1 MDYKFNRIFNYS
13 IVFVQFAAKY
23 TMYATFTLIDGVEI
37 IVKKR
42 WRKIMNIRA
51 PCQVVPK
58 TLSLAEFLNLHLYT
72 LDRPINI

>member
-23 TMYATFTLIDGVEI
+23 TMYATFILIDGVEI

-42 WRKIMNIRA
+42 
-51 PCQVVPK
+51 
-58 TLSLAEFLNLHLYT
+58 
-72 LDRPINI
+72 